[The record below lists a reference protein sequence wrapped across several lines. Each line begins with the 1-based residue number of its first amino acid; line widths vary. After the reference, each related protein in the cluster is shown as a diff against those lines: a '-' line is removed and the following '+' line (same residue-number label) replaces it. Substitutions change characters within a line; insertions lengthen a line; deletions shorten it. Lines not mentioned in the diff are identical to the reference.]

1 MGTGSAMEAK
11 AAPVTDAAPLTN
23 PHFCTCCP
31 LWAQRPGQG
40 WPARQQVASVTWQD
54 SLHRGQQL
62 LREDLEASG
71 APRAACDGAGGVGV
85 GACERAHHSSATC
98 SSAAPP
104 GSRHSTRS
112 PVGARDACPRPA
124 AQGQLPASPPCPGP
138 QWAAHQVE
146 VGEDARGL
154 VLLGHEQQR
163 LVVDE
168 VSVLLQ
174 RPAQA

>member
-1 MGTGSAMEAK
+1 MEAK

-23 PHFCTCCP
+23 PHFCTCCT
-31 LWAQRPGQG
+31 WAQRPGQG

-71 APRAACDGAGGVGV
+71 APRAACDGAGGVGGERWARV
-85 GACERAHHSSATC
+85 RGLTTAVLPVPLQLLQVRGIPLGA
-98 SSAAPP
+98 
-104 GSRHSTRS
+104 
-112 PVGARDACPRPA
+112 
-124 AQGQLPASPPCPGP
+124 
-138 QWAAHQVE
+138 QVE
-146 VGEDARGL
+146 VGEDAGGL